1 MALPNK
7 LGLLRWLARGSL
19 HKAPHRTVR
28 LWYLLQK
35 LYEGDRPWCE
45 ELPQRWTYPE
55 LRDRLFAAGH
65 PPGDEL
71 TVAEVRHRC
80 LARDCL
86 CRVATRQLL
95 QLTPAETVD
104 LFGRMDVAAVL
115 AAPAFG
121 TVHNSVRQ
129 DLKILV
135 ERGWLHK
142 EGAAFSCLPA
152 RRWPR
157 VTEAGGW
164 AELADR
170 QNLVQALTDLAF
182 VYPEVEPLLA
192 TLPEASESRVFLQMG
207 FALNE
212 LEQERVND
220 YQSTLAEV
228 WQRGGQPV
236 SFDYSFGE
244 AGQPR
249 QKVRAVVYPVC
260 LHYVVRA
267 LYLSAYGRDPRG
279 ELAWH
284 NYRLDRILSKT
295 ITVLAWG
302 DRRVPKE
309 LQELHT
315 TQRLPT
321 VQQVRDALA
330 EAWGFR
336 FYAPKQWLLLRFP
349 WEFAEHYVRHT
360 QRHPT
365 FREIPYGHIEAAAA
379 RHLDSTAQAELR
391 ELLQRRSPQDVY
403 FEGWVRAGDI
413 NIAQRMRMWRPQG
426 EVLAPTPLREQMRQ
440 EARQELNL
448 YEVGRK

>member
-7 LGLLRWLARGSL
+7 LGLLRWLAQGSL
-19 HKAPHRTVR
+19 AKAPHRTAR

-35 LYEGDRPWCE
+35 LYGDNRPWCE
-45 ELPQRWTYPE
+45 ELPRRWTYPD
-55 LRDRLFAAGH
+55 LRDRLFAEGH
-65 PPGDEL
+65 PTGDGL
-71 TVAEVRHRC
+71 TVEEVRHRC
-80 LARDCL
+80 LAKDCI
-86 CRVATRQLL
+86 CRVVTRRLL
-95 QLTPAETVD
+95 QLTPVEIED
-104 LFGRMDVAAVL
+104 LFGRGDVDAVL
-115 AAPAFG
+115 EKPPFG

-142 EGAAFSCLPA
+142 AGAAFSCLPE
-152 RRWPR
+152 RQWPR

-164 AELADR
+164 TELAER

-192 TLPEASESRVFLQMG
+192 TLPAVSESRVFLQMD
-207 FALNE
+207 FALNDRD
-212 LEQERVND
+212 QERVND

-267 LYLSAYGRDPRG
+267 LYLSAYGRDPGG

-284 NYRLDRILSKT
+284 NYRLDRILSQT
-295 ITVLAWG
+295 ITVLDWG
-302 DRRVPKE
+302 DRCVPKE
-309 LQELHT
+309 LQELRA

-349 WEFAEHYVRHT
+349 WEFAEQYVRHT

-365 FREIPYGHIEAAAA
+365 FREISYSKIEAVAT
-379 RHLDSTAQAELR
+379 RHLDATAQAELR
-391 ELLQRRSPQDVY
+391 ALLQRRSPQDGY
-403 FEGWVRAGDI
+403 FEAWVRTGDV

-426 EVLAPTPLREQMRQ
+426 EVLAPSPLREQMRR

-448 YEVGRK
+448 YEVEEK

>member
-1 MALPNK
+1 VTLPNK
-7 LGLLRWLARGSL
+7 LGLLRWLARRSL
-19 HKAPHRTVR
+19 NKAPHRAAR
-28 LWYLLQK
+28 LWYLLQR
-35 LYEGDRPWCE
+35 LYGGDRPWCE
-45 ELPQRWTYPE
+45 ELPQWWTYPE
-55 LRDRLFAAGH
+55 LRDRLFAEAH
-65 PPGDEL
+65 PKGDEL
-71 TVAEVRHRC
+71 TVEEVRHRC
-80 LARDCL
+80 LARDCI
-86 CRVATRQLL
+86 CRVATRQVL

-104 LFGRMDVAAVL
+104 LFGQMDIAAVL

-142 EGAAFSCLPA
+142 EGAAFSCVPA

-157 VTEAGGW
+157 VAGGEGL
-164 AELADR
+164 AEC
-170 QNLVQALTDLAF
+170 QSLVQALTVLAF

-192 TLPEASESRVFLQMG
+192 TVPDASASRVFLQMD

-212 LEQERVND
+212 SEQERVND

-228 WQRGGQPV
+228 WQGEGQPV
-236 SFDYSFGE
+236 TFAYSFGE
-244 AGQPR
+244 KGQPR
-249 QKVRAVVYPVC
+249 REVRAVVYPVC

-279 ELAWH
+279 DLAWH
-284 NYRLDRILSKT
+284 NYRLDRILSKN
-295 ITVLAWG
+295 ITVLAWS

-309 LQELHT
+309 LQELRAR
-315 TQRLPT
+315 QQLPT
-321 VQQVRDALA
+321 VPQVRESLA

-336 FYAPKQWLLLRFP
+336 FYAPKRWLLLRFP
-349 WEFAEHYVRHT
+349 SEFAEHYVRRT

-365 FREIPYGHIEAAAA
+365 FREISYGKIEAVAT
-379 RHLDSTAQAELR
+379 RHLDRMEQEQLR

-403 FEGWVRAGDI
+403 FEAWVREGDV

-426 EVLAPTPLREQMRQ
+426 EVLTPGALRAQMGQ

-448 YEVGRK
+448 YEVEMK